1 LPAAPFAIKISLTTT
16 DRYRLMNRSNH
27 PRRWQIAVFP
37 AVGFGLGSGILAVVA
52 ALVVRADLDLSR
64 LALAGLLLAALIF
77 IAALAGGGYYVAVR
91 NNRPDREPLS
101 DAQMRD
107 VIDLLA
113 RASVE
118 RDGFKQN

>member
-1 LPAAPFAIKISLTTT
+1 MKSVK
-16 DRYRLMNRSNH
+16 H

-37 AVGFGLGSGILAVVA
+37 AVGFGLACAILSVVA
-52 ALVVRADLDLSR
+52 ALIVRADLDLSR
-64 LALAGLLLAALIF
+64 LALAGLLLAGLLF

-101 DAQMRD
+101 DEQMRD